1 MHNNLLQEEL
11 LVNMV
16 AAHAKDE
23 ASVTTKGKKSKTRNF
38 LRKTCRDAIHGI
50 IVGDVTTFPI
60 KLEEI
65 SFAVISQYL
74 STFLKQGK
82 GTDAMVR
89 LTTSAFDGARSALAH
104 LYTEAGV
111 DQNVNATTK
120 HLWINFTNYKKGVK
134 RIGVKEKVALGLS
147 NSEGKLPL
155 PFKAFKLLAQ
165 ILFKVRSRSILPH
178 IYFFCWNGTL
188 FPVLKWWSM
197 H

>member
-1 MHNNLLQEEL
+1 MNLNEIETDTKNVLNSQIADGSHGNYDGANVKFLIWLYKFNNSMHHNLLQEEL
-11 LVNMV
+11 LCHMV

-38 LRKTCRDAIHGI
+38 LRKTCRDAVHGI
-50 IVGDVTTFPI
+50 VVVDVTTFPI

-82 GTDAMVR
+82 GMDAMVR
-89 LTTSAFDGARSALAH
+89 LTMSAFDGARSALAH

-134 RIGVKEKVALGLS
+134 RI
-147 NSEGKLPL
+147 
-155 PFKAFKLLAQ
+155 
-165 ILFKVRSRSILPH
+165 
-178 IYFFCWNGTL
+178 
-188 FPVLKWWSM
+188 
-197 H
+197 